1 MRDTAVP
8 TLGILGGMAP
18 LATAAFLQQVMLEC
32 QRQYGASRAED
43 FPPLLLHMQPLPFHD
58 DRANDPLQLESA
70 LREGL
75 LALERAGADL
85 LAVDCG
91 TAQIFHPLL
100 AEGLRAPLL
109 DQVEATVQAIP
120 ASARVIGL
128 VASRECAAAG
138 IYRRACERRGLV
150 LAPVDWQ
157 HETDQLRRNARRR
170 GDACDR
176 AVLWDQLARRAH
188 AAGVDTLLI
197 ACPDLCALDRELHTP
212 LQRVDASASLARR
225 VVAAWLQRRNA
236 SLAAAGSVVAQQRI
250 TATRQSLAAL
260 LS

>member
-1 MRDTAVP
+1 MRDTCVP

-18 LATAAFLQQVMLEC
+18 LATAAFVQHILLEC
-32 QRQYGASRAED
+32 RRQYGASRAAD
-43 FPPLLLHMQPLPFHD
+43 YPPLLLHMQPLPFHD
-58 DRANDPLQLESA
+58 DRANDPLQLEGA

-75 LALERAGADL
+75 LGLERAGADL
-85 LAVDCG
+85 LVIDCG

-100 AEGLRAPLL
+100 AESLRAPLL
-109 DQVEATVQAIP
+109 DQVEATVQAVP

-128 VASRECAAAG
+128 VAARECVAAG
-138 IYRRACERRGLV
+138 IYRRACERRGLA

-197 ACPDLCALDRELHTP
+197 ACPDLCALAGELHTP
-212 LQRVDASASLARR
+212 LQRVDASACLARY

-236 SLAAAGSVVAQQRI
+236 GLAATGSAVAQRRI
-250 TATRQSLAAL
+250 AATRQSLAAL